1 MDRRLTPRVF
11 AGRAATSWRRLAWA
25 ALVIAVVLVHGT
37 VTRELADRMT
47 QIDPANAMPERIA
60 VAYVRTIEPEAPPP
74 PPRAAAPAPPPPKR
88 RAPHR
93 VARAASA
100 VEAPASQV
108 VADAAPPASAPEPEQ
123 TLASA
128 DASAS
133 AAASDATAASASAS
147 APAAEASAPA
157 AEAVASADP
166 TASAAAAGAAAAFEW
181 PASTR
186 VSYVLV
192 GNYRGEVS
200 GSAQVEWIRVAER
213 YQTNV
218 DLAIGPDFA
227 PLITR
232 RMTSAGRIA
241 PSGLMPERYDEDTH
255 IAFRDHRRMSVV
267 FESDAVILANGER
280 RDPVA
285 GAQDAASQFVQLTY
299 LFTTRPELLKVGAA
313 VGFPL
318 ALPRAIDTYVYDVV
332 EMQTV
337 DSPFG
342 PLVAFHLKPR
352 PRPGRKP
359 GSLSIEF
366 WIAPEL
372 RYLPVR
378 IRIEQDPATFAELT
392 IAQKPEMG
400 DAQALT
406 SNEPTRKTP

>member
-1 MDRRLTPRVF
+1 
-11 AGRAATSWRRLAWA
+11 
-25 ALVIAVVLVHGT
+25 
-37 VTRELADRMT
+37 
-47 QIDPANAMPERIA
+47 
-60 VAYVRTIEPEAPPP
+60 
-74 PPRAAAPAPPPPKR
+74 
-88 RAPHR
+88 
-93 VARAASA
+93 
-100 VEAPASQV
+100 
-108 VADAAPPASAPEPEQ
+108 
-123 TLASA
+123 
-128 DASAS
+128 
-133 AAASDATAASASAS
+133 
-147 APAAEASAPA
+147 
-157 AEAVASADP
+157 
-166 TASAAAAGAAAAFEW
+166 
-181 PASTR
+181 
-186 VSYVLV
+186 
-192 GNYRGEVS
+192 
-200 GSAQVEWIRVAER
+200 
-213 YQTNV
+213 
-218 DLAIGPDFA
+218 
-227 PLITR
+227 
-232 RMTSAGRIA
+232 MTSAGRIA